1 MTSPA
6 YIIGRDE
13 LLLITT
19 RWADGQTVLLEVPV
33 RQYKAEEIQAL
44 IDETVSANCDVVDVE
59 VYDFKAKRGMSIA
72 DEFTGLTWADRCE
85 EEAEEEVRF
94 NRVYNARRPS
104 VGTLNAKTQGLR
116 GSAI

>member
-1 MTSPA
+1 MEKPA
-6 YIIGRDE
+6 YTVSRDE

-33 RQYKAEEIQAL
+33 RQYKASEIQAL
-44 IDETVSANCDVVDVE
+44 IDETVSDRCDVVDVE

-72 DEFTGLTWADRCE
+72 DEFTGLIWADRCE

-94 NRVYNARRPS
+94 NRLRRPVYS
-104 VGTLNAKTQGLR
+104 TLNHQQQGIGAR
-116 GSAI
+116 A

>member
-6 YIIGRDE
+6 YTIGRDE

-33 RQYKAEEIQAL
+33 RQYKAQEIQAL
-44 IDETVSANCDVVDVE
+44 IDETVSDRCDVVDIE
-59 VYDFKAKRGMSIA
+59 VYDCVKKSGQSIA

-85 EEAEEEVRF
+85 EEAEEEVRV
-94 NRVYNARRPS
+94 NRVRRPVYS
-104 VGTLNAKTQGLR
+104 TLNHAQQGIGAR
-116 GSAI
+116 A